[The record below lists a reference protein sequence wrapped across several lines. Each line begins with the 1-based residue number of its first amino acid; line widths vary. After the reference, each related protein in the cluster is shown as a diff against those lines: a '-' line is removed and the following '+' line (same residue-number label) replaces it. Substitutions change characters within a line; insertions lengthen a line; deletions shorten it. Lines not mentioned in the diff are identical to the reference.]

1 MKRTQV
7 STRARFEI
15 FKRDG
20 FTCQYCGST
29 PPTVV
34 LHVDHIHPVSK
45 GGKNDKSNLVTSCS
59 SCNLGKSDIPLTVV
73 DGSLQEKADM
83 IKEREAQIK
92 GYYKAIAA
100 QKKRIESESW
110 EVARMLTLD
119 DGLNSYSKVR
129 MLSIRRFLDQIGFY
143 DVMHAA
149 EVTANRFRGSQ
160 SEAAFKYFCGCC
172 WTMIR
177 ERNQHA

>member
-1 MKRTQV
+1 MNRKQL

-15 FKRDG
+15 FKRDQ

-29 PPTVV
+29 PPAVV

-59 SCNLGKSDIPLTVV
+59 SCNLGKSDVPLTVV
-73 DGSLQEKADM
+73 DGSLQEKATL

-110 EVARMLTLD
+110 EVARMLCLD
-119 DGLNSYSKVR
+119 DELESYNKIR
-129 MLSIRRFLDQIGFY
+129 MLSIRRFLDQISFHH
-143 DVMHAA
+143 VMHAA
-149 EVTANRFRGSQ
+149 EVTANKFRGSQ
-160 SEAAFKYFCGCC
+160 SESSFKYFCGCC
-172 WTMIR
+172 WKMIR
-177 ERNQHA
+177 EGNENA